1 MSEVPAIEE
10 NDVRLRNLSDWEYAM
25 LVERRSDVPAEL
37 PTTLE
42 LSVPTGP
49 SWEMMELA

>member
-1 MSEVPAIEE
+1 MSEAPAVEE
-10 NDVRLRNLSDWEYAM
+10 NEVRLRNRSDCEYAM

-42 LSVPTGP
+42 LSVPMGP

>member
-10 NDVRLRNLSDWEYAM
+10 NEVRLRNRSDWEYAM
-25 LVERRSDVPAEL
+25 LVERRSEVPTEL